1 MTNPQQVPVF
11 VAALVKAL
19 FPHILEQQP
28 QPMAHFDPGI
38 LSPIP
43 TEHAFPLAAVHADP
57 EAQVGAAYVPTVY
70 ADLQQQDWVL

>member
-19 FPHILEQQP
+19 LPHILEQQP

-38 LSPIP
+38 LSPMP
-43 TEHAFPLAAVHADP
+43 TEHNFPLAAARTDP
-57 EAQVGAAYVPTVY
+57 GAQAGAV
-70 ADLQQQDWVL
+70 